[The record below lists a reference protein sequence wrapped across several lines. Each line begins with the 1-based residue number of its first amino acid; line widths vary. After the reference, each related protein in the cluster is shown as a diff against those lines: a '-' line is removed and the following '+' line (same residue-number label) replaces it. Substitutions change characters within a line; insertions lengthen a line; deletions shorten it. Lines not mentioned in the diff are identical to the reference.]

1 LLCGFL
7 VVRWQARE
15 LEALGELSGNLVDRK
30 GGDDA
35 EVKIESSPPS
45 SQDVPLTTFLS
56 GSKRV
61 SAGDG
66 SAAAAS
72 ESASAAEIGPVEP
85 LLARLLTERPASDF
99 QDHAGTIDEKALEQ
113 WVKSLEATTPGGGG
127 KLSQAQQDDTA
138 PMDV

>member
-1 LLCGFL
+1 LLCGVH

-45 SQDVPLTTFLS
+45 SQDVPLTTILS

-72 ESASAAEIGPVEP
+72 DSAAAEIGPVEP

-127 KLSQAQQDDTA
+127 KLSQAQQEDTA